1 MIELQN
7 ISKIYSIG
15 LSNQVLALSNFYLKV
30 EKGEFL
36 CIMGHSGSGKSTL
49 MNIIG
54 CLTKPTSGKYLLEDM
69 DISKLRDDELAKIRN
84 KKIGFVFQSFNLLS
98 RLTVLENVEVPLIYS
113 KTSKYI
119 RQKIGYQ
126 LLDSVG
132 LSHRIKHLPNQLS
145 GGETQRVA
153 IARALSNNPQI
164 ILADEPTGNLDT
176 NTGDE
181 IMELLKS
188 LNQQGKTIILV
199 THNKDNAQYAKKIIH
214 LKDGKIC

>member
-1 MIELQN
+1 
-7 ISKIYSIG
+7 
-15 LSNQVLALSNFYLKV
+15 
-30 EKGEFL
+30 
-36 CIMGHSGSGKSTL
+36 
-49 MNIIG
+49 
-54 CLTKPTSGKYLLEDM
+54 M

-84 KKIGFVFQSFNLLS
+84 KKVGFVFQAFNLLP
-98 RLTVLENVEVPLIYS
+98 RLTALENVEVPLIYS
-113 KTSKYI
+113 RIPKYI
-119 RQKIGYQ
+119 RQKIAYEA
-126 LLDSVG
+126 LSKVN

-176 NTGDE
+176 NTGNE
-181 IMELLKS
+181 IMEILKS

-199 THNKDNAQYAKKIIH
+199 THDEHSAQYAQKIIR